1 MNQKLLQKLKLTI
14 KSQSVNS
21 LGTVYPEDLMSW
33 LNVSA
38 EELNSFVYDLY
49 EERVLAFKYRFVCE
63 CGEQCTAYGHK
74 LEFEPQFFCPVCGRE
89 YKADDILHRAEVL
102 YELDKNEILELGY
115 SQIDLK
121 KASMEQAKIVPINS
135 QKQNIKQEKKVMEIF
150 LGSSSEAKDYMEEIA
165 LYLQELDQDTLMWTE
180 TGKGIFVP
188 GTNTIDALIDITKKV
203 QAAVFIFNVDDTT
216 WNENSALEEAKTVRD
231 NVLFEYGLFTGALG
245 KNRVCFVCKG
255 RPKVATDLK
264 GITYID
270 GDQKPLLVKNK
281 LKDWLNAM

>member
-89 YKADDILHRAEVL
+89 YKADDILYRAEVL

-188 GTNTIDALIDITKKV
+188 GTNTIDALIDITKRFRQRCLFLMWMTRRGMK
-203 QAAVFIFNVDDTT
+203 I
-216 WNENSALEEAKTVRD
+216 ALWKR
-231 NVLFEYGLFTGALG
+231 L
-245 KNRVCFVCKG
+245 R
-255 RPKVATDLK
+255 R
-264 GITYID
+264 
-270 GDQKPLLVKNK
+270 
-281 LKDWLNAM
+281 